1 MSEEKIYVGSG
12 KEKSFDNGG
21 SIINL
26 TIGLDGIKE
35 YFEKYGFTTDQGK
48 KKLKL
53 IVSKRREIDQYGN
66 SHYVTVDTWKPE
78 QQQESFQQDKK
89 IDEDDIPF

>member
-1 MSEEKIYVGSG
+1 MSEKIYIGNG
-12 KEKSFDNGG
+12 KEKTFDNGG
-21 SIINL
+21 SIINI

-53 IVSKRREIDQYGN
+53 VVSKRRETDQYGN
-66 SHYVTVDTWKPE
+66 THFVTVDTFKPE
-78 QQQESFQQDKK
+78 QQT
-89 IDEDDIPF
+89 DDGVPF

>member
-1 MSEEKIYVGSG
+1 MSEKIYIGSG
-12 KEKSFDNGG
+12 KEKHFNDGG
-21 SIINL
+21 SVINL
-26 TIGLDGIKE
+26 TIGLDGIAQ
-35 YFEKYGFTTDQGK
+35 YFKDYGFTTDQGK

-78 QQQESFQQDKK
+78 QQQAPPPAEEF
-89 IDEDDIPF
+89 EDDIPF

>member
-1 MSEEKIYVGSG
+1 MSEKIYIGSG
-12 KEKSFDNGG
+12 KEKTFDNGG
-21 SIINL
+21 SIINI

-35 YFEKYGFTTDQGK
+35 YFEQYGFTTDQGK

-78 QQQESFQQDKK
+78 QQQAPPPADKF
-89 IDEDDIPF
+89 EDDIPF